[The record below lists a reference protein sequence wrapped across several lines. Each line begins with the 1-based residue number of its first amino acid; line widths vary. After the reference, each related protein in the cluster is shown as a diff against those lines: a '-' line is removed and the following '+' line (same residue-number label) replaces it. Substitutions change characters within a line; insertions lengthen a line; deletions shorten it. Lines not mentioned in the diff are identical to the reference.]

1 LVFEFAYAW
10 FEVDV
15 AAFDVGVDD
24 FAREWGV
31 FAKPD
36 ATSEKLL
43 QLFVH
48 GHSP

>member
-1 LVFEFAYAW
+1 MGIFYVDAG

-24 FAREWGV
+24 FVREWSV
-31 FAKPD
+31 FAKPY

-43 QLFVH
+43 
-48 GHSP
+48 